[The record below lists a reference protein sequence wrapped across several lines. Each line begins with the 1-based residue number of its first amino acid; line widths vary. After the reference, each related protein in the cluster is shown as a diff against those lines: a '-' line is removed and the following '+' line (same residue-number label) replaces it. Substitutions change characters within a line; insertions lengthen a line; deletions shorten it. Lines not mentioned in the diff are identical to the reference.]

1 MNSRCTS
8 VCVLWFGL
16 AWLPGFLGGCAILE
30 KQQQGSQAESQR
42 SVSSAR
48 SSSAAFDQQELKELS
63 ETQHN
68 KVLSEGY
75 SQLYDSASGLA
86 YLDEF
91 LVLKFESKA
100 TDAVITDIAEY
111 AATLKGQLEQLA
123 KDYPSLSLDD
133 DGLPVLEKRTR
144 SAVQQD
150 RIVSLAPLVGRTG
163 ANFERTL
170 LLTQS
175 GALNQLRFLTQIT
188 AEAEKSAER
197 RAFLNEAKQTFARL
211 YGEVVQLLNE
221 QYFCPADR

>member
-1 MNSRCTS
+1 MNSRCS
-8 VCVLWFGL
+8 SMRIFWLGF

-30 KQQQGSQAESQR
+30 KQKQGSQAESET
-42 SVSSAR
+42 SASSGR

-63 ETQHN
+63 EAQHN

-91 LVLKFESKA
+91 LVFKFESNA
-100 TDAVITDIAEY
+100 TGVVLTDVAEY

-123 KDYPSLSLDD
+123 KDYPSLSLKE
-133 DGLPVLEKRTR
+133 DGLPVLEKKTR
-144 SAVQQD
+144 SAAQQD
-150 RIVSLAPLVGRTG
+150 RIISLAPLVGRTG

-175 GALNQLRFLTQIT
+175 GALNQLRFLAEVT
-188 AEAEKSAER
+188 AAAEKSNER
-197 RAFLNEAKQTFARL
+197 RAFLREVRQNFVRL
-211 YGEVVQLLNE
+211 YGEVVKLLNE
-221 QYFCPADR
+221 EHFCP